1 MLKFFWI
8 VIGVILCNIYLRC
21 QACIPVCILV
31 HRWNW
36 VSSRRSISITNS
48 EKKLDTTYVF
58 KFKTKMVIS
67 AEGSVFRKMINVKKT
82 SWDIHLIYFTKYT
95 IIVINVK
102 CMALLY
108 IKYTRSDYLN
118 SLNLC
123 PILFVNK
130 ICSTQLLQFM
140 N

>member
-1 MLKFFWI
+1 MFKFFWI

-36 VSSRRSISITNS
+36 VSSRRSISITNR
-48 EKKLDTTYVF
+48 EKKLDTTRVY

-67 AEGSVFRKMINVKKT
+67 AEGSMFRNMINVKKT

-95 IIVINVK
+95 LIVINVN

-108 IKYTRSDYLN
+108 IKYTRSGLSKFLSIKYVQ
-118 SLNLC
+118 LNLC
-123 PILFVNK
+123 SLWIK
-130 ICSTQLLQFM
+130 
-140 N
+140 

>member
-1 MLKFFWI
+1 MFKFFWI

-31 HRWNW
+31 LRWNW
-36 VSSRRSISITNS
+36 VSSRRSISITNR
-48 EKKLDTTYVF
+48 EKKLDTTHVY

-67 AEGSVFRKMINVKKT
+67 AEGSMFRNMINVKKT

-95 IIVINVK
+95 IIVINVN

-108 IKYTRSDYLN
+108 IKYTRSGLSKFLSIKYVQ
-118 SLNLC
+118 LNLC
-123 PILFVNK
+123 SLWIK
-130 ICSTQLLQFM
+130 
-140 N
+140 